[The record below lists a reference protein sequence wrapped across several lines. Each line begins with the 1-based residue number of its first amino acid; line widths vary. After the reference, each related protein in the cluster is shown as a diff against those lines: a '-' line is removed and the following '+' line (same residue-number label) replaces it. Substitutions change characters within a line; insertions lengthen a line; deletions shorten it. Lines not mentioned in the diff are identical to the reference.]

1 MGDGEVHR
9 GMDGALEMGV
19 EADGA
24 VNGRAGQDSMVRWDS
39 AGLCEAITYTWIES
53 ARPLYRLNAL
63 PYRSLAT
70 ERLSSDPQLAP
81 TRLAREARTSGSTPR
96 CRGPAPAACACL
108 GLPGRRLVP
117 PLLPASCSRTVCPL
131 PHQLTCS
138 SEVPVMEVGGVS
150 REVPTRVSE
159 PPRERST
166 VKPR

>member
-1 MGDGEVHR
+1 MRGSAGQHGEV
-9 GMDGALEMGV
+9 
-19 EADGA
+19 
-24 VNGRAGQDSMVRWDS
+24 GQCRP
-39 AGLCEAITYTWIES
+39 CEAITYTWIES

-81 TRLAREARTSGSTPR
+81 TRLARDARTSGSTPR
-96 CRGPAPAACACL
+96 CRGPAPVACACL
-108 GLPGRRLVP
+108 GLPGRRRMP
-117 PLLPASCSRTVCPL
+117 PLLPASCSKTVCPL

-138 SEVPVMEVGGVS
+138 SEVPVTEVGGVS

-166 VKPR
+166 VKSRNLLWEACLSVL